1 MLQAIDKLWQQH
13 ITDMDALR
21 EGVRLRAQ
29 GQRDPL
35 VEYKRE
41 AYEIFETLMNN
52 INFEILNGMFR
63 STTNLSAFEDFLA
76 SLPASNAD
84 EEDADVMDIL
94 GNGDLLSALRERL
107 AGLAGAAAEPDEL
120 PDFPESVT
128 ESMPQMPELPVMGE
142 SISGAMETSVP
153 RSEKKMVLPKKK
165 KTFVNIKRPEGSGD
179 LVMVSPEMMP
189 EEDEGV
195 TIGSID
201 SGHMPV
207 AEEDEAPRA

>member
-1 MLQAIDKLWQQH
+1 
-13 ITDMDALR
+13 
-21 EGVRLRAQ
+21 
-29 GQRDPL
+29 
-35 VEYKRE
+35 
-41 AYEIFETLMNN
+41 
-52 INFEILNGMFR
+52 
-63 STTNLSAFEDFLA
+63 
-76 SLPASNAD
+76 
-84 EEDADVMDIL
+84 MDIL

-107 AGLAGAAAEPDEL
+107 AGLAPKAAEPEDTL
-120 PDFPESVT
+120 PLPE
-128 ESMPQMPELPVMGE
+128 MPELPVMGE
-142 SISGAMETSVP
+142 SVSGAMETTVP

-189 EEDEGV
+189 GEDDGV